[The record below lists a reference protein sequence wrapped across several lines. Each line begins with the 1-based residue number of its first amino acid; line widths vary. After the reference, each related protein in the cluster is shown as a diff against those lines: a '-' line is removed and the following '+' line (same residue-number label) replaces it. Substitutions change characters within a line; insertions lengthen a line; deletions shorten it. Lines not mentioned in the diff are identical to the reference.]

1 MHHDNRIWVNC
12 HINSGNKKAFITCNK
27 SVATSIQPLKYLSD
41 KVGLCTGYHST
52 FQIFLTGNDVV
63 LGPSLPIT
71 HERTADGIPV
81 EQALCRKRLRPGS
94 GFISV
99 SITTDGPT
107 RVLQIADSKCK
118 VTLLHPII
126 QIC

>member
-1 MHHDNRIWVNC
+1 ME
-12 HINSGNKKAFITCNK
+12 
-27 SVATSIQPLKYLSD
+27 
-41 KVGLCTGYHST
+41 LCAGYHST

-71 HERTADGIPV
+71 HERTANGIPV

-118 VTLLHPII
+118 VTSVHPII